1 MGNDDDFLD
10 SRDKYLT
17 NLLGVLI
24 YVLRGFKRVHIILQK
39 QKQRRIK
46 MAEVLIIVSHSAT
59 SSLKSK
65 LGFFSVDGF
74 IKFMEDKDTTGYRFS
89 YDVIDRS
96 SGKLAAPKDLSH
108 ISLKD
113 FEDLFVKRGH
123 DLGPRLINKIFNSS
137 IGKKYGTRK

>member
-1 MGNDDDFLD
+1 ME
-10 SRDKYLT
+10 
-17 NLLGVLI
+17 
-24 YVLRGFKRVHIILQK
+24 
-39 QKQRRIK
+39 
-46 MAEVLIIVSHSAT
+46 EVLIIVSHSAT

-123 DLGPRLINKIFNSS
+123 DLGPRLINKIFNTS

>member
-1 MGNDDDFLD
+1 MVYEADLLD
-10 SRDKYLT
+10 TCDKYLT
-17 NLLGVLI
+17 NHLGVPI

-39 QKQRRIK
+39 QKQRIK

-89 YDVIDRS
+89 YDVMDRS

>member
-1 MGNDDDFLD
+1 LGNDDDFLD
-10 SRDKYLT
+10 SSDKYPT
-17 NLLGVLI
+17 NLLGVPI

-39 QKQRRIK
+39 QKQRIKK

-89 YDVIDRS
+89 YDVMDRS

>member
-1 MGNDDDFLD
+1 MGNDFDFLD
-10 SRDKYLT
+10 SSDKYLT
-17 NLLGVLI
+17 NLSSI
-24 YVLRGFKRVHIILQK
+24 PIHVLRSFKRVHIILQK
-39 QKQRRIK
+39 QKQRIK

>member
-1 MGNDDDFLD
+1 MGNDVNFLD
-10 SRDKYLT
+10 SSDKYLT
-17 NLLGVLI
+17 NLLGVPI

-39 QKQRRIK
+39 QKQRIK

-96 SGKLAAPKDLSH
+96 SGKLAAPKDLST

>member
-1 MGNDDDFLD
+1 MGNDVNFLD
-10 SRDKYLT
+10 SSDKYLT
-17 NLLGVLI
+17 NHLGVPI

-39 QKQRRIK
+39 QKQRIKK

-89 YDVIDRS
+89 YDVMDRS